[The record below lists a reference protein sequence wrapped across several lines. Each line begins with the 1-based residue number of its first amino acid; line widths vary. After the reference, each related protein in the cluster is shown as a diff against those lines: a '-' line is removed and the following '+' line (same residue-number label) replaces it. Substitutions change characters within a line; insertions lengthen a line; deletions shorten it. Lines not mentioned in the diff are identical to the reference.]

1 MKIGLY
7 LMTKKGFEVLSYLI
21 KKKIDKSILFV
32 CIGQDKNVE
41 NDYSLEL
48 QNLCLENNL
57 LVFFRGE
64 KYLPEADFSIAIS
77 WRWIIN
83 VSNLIVLHDSILPK
97 YRGFAP
103 LVNSLIKGEKTIG
116 VSAIYADSDY
126 DKGDIILQK
135 AIEIYYPIK
144 IKDAIDKVSVLY
156 SEIVYEL
163 LKNKNIKRFNSTK
176 QVESEASYSLWLD
189 EEDYFIDW
197 EENSEVILRKINAC
211 GFPYTGAK
219 TKFENDTIRIDE
231 AQIVQDLVIE
241 NRVSGKHL
249 FNQNE
254 FPVIVCGVGLLKIT
268 KAYNISKD
276 KNFFP
281 LNIFRFR
288 LK

>member
-1 MKIGLY
+1 
-7 LMTKKGFEVLSYLI
+7 MTKKGFEVLSYLI
-21 KKKIDKSILFV
+21 NKKCAESILFV
-32 CIGQDKNVE
+32 CIGHDKNVE
-41 NDYSLEL
+41 NDYSLET

-57 LVFFRGE
+57 KFFLKGE
-64 KYLPEADFSIAIS
+64 TNLPEADFSIAIS

-103 LVNSLIKGEKTIG
+103 LVNSLINGEKVIG
-116 VSAIYADSDY
+116 VSAIYANAEY

-135 AIEIYYPIK
+135 TLAICYPIK
-144 IKDAIDKVSVLY
+144 IKDAIDKISVLY

-163 LKNKNIKRFNSTK
+163 LENNNLKRFNSTK
-176 QVESEASYSLWLD
+176 QVESEATYSLWLD
-189 EEDYFIDW
+189 EEDYFINW
-197 EENSEVILRKINAC
+197 EDNSELIVRKINAC

-219 TKFENDTIRIDE
+219 TKFENDIIRIDE
-231 AQIVQDLVIE
+231 AEVVQDLVIE

-249 FNQNE
+249 FDENE
-254 FPVIVCGVGLLKIT
+254 FPVIVCGFGLLKIT

-281 LNIFRFR
+281 VNKFRYR